1 MVTKFVSFS
10 LLRSLFGDVLDSIP
24 LRFQHDFAKQK
35 HLFLVCQWKY
45 IYITSTMQL
54 NFNLT
59 KHNNTNIKIWPNF
72 QGNKSLVGVRSFKFW
87 SHKSEVGSRKSEVGS
102 RKSGVGTQK
111 SELRSWNSD
120 VGSRNSEV
128 GTQKSDPKSELRS
141 RKSEVPPQLPYE
153 IMSLSFLIW
162 PIFIL
167 NIKPKFKPI
176 SYMFICNCLVTH
188 VLHFHIFA
196 PLWLLTLQ

>member
-102 RKSGVGTQK
+102 R
-111 SELRSWNSD
+111 
-120 VGSRNSEV
+120 NSEV
-128 GTQKSDPKSELRS
+128 GTQKLELRCRKSELRS
-141 RKSEVPPQLPYE
+141 RNSEVRSEVGTQKSEVGSPSSASVWNNVFVFSDLTHFYPQHQAK
-153 IMSLSFLIW
+153 I
-162 PIFIL
+162 
-167 NIKPKFKPI
+167 
-176 SYMFICNCLVTH
+176 
-188 VLHFHIFA
+188 
-196 PLWLLTLQ
+196 